1 MGFRAANWELR
12 GERSPSVVATSTY
25 CRKMQKNTKKVQTHF
40 GVGCAVPQVL
50 ILYPMTVQRNVY
62 NCASCASLAE
72 FGTALASVGATLGGL
87 GDHWRAMKERDF
99 HSAALTSNNFPTC
112 LVSAAQSFSSTTVC
126 GGSRSCLSSFLQSEG
141 GFHCLNCPSP
151 CAVFNC
157 KPFPASIILPPSG
170 ETLIWAGE
178 WLGEAQ

>member
-1 MGFRAANWELR
+1 MFFY
-12 GERSPSVVATSTY
+12 PVA
-25 CRKMQKNTKKVQTHF
+25 
-40 GVGCAVPQVL
+40 
-50 ILYPMTVQRNVY
+50 VQRNVY

-72 FGTALASVGATLGGL
+72 FGTALASVGATFGGL
-87 GDHWRAMKERDF
+87 SDHWRAMKERDF
-99 HSAALTSNNFPTC
+99 HSAAQTSNNFPTC

-141 GFHCLNCPSP
+141 GFHCLNCP